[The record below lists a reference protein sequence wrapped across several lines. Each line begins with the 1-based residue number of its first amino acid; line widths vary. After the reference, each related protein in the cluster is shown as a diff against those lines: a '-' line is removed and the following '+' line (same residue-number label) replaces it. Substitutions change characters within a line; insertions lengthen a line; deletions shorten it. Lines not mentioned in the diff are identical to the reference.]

1 MSSTAQGVAGEPI
14 DEIKRMNREFDSD
27 EVCAPN
33 GARQAQSTT
42 PPSIDSLDRFVFNEI
57 EPLEQAATLPQ
68 FRVDALPETLRR
80 YALAVSADSQTPCEM
95 CGTWIIA
102 ALASIVQRSFSVEVR
117 PGWYEPLNLYTCV
130 IASPGERK
138 SAVMK
143 SVFAPIYDYETQRE
157 ESDKL
162 EIEHCRTQHK
172 MLKNRLDHLT
182 KQAATCKESE
192 RDALEQEALALE
204 KEISLLPQPHE
215 LRLVTSDCTT
225 EKLAILMQSN
235 DESLALVSAEGS
247 LFDELANGKYDDK
260 SNAQLTLYLNAHAGD
275 VVRVDRMARES
286 VKLNHP
292 HLTVAL
298 AAQPQIIDTLMQSDK
313 LRGRGLIARFLFA
326 QSDLHSLTGHRSS
339 TPPPV
344 PDDVT
349 EDYYR
354 TMNTLLDVCCND
366 TGYRA
371 LRVSE
376 EADALRIAFQDFVE
390 SELNESLYGLRDF
403 GSKLTGAM
411 MRLAGLLHLAKCAED
426 AGCPTITQYA
436 STPISGETVSQAVS
450 LMEYYAACGKY
461 IYSRSTPDQAVA
473 DARYCLKKLLSFS
486 MNPVK
491 KRDLARKCRRFSK
504 TALDDALNTLMKRNY
519 LREFQTDMP
528 SNGGKQT
535 EFIVINPAALPDNQ
549 TGMK

>member
-1 MSSTAQGVAGEPI
+1 MPETTRGVAGESI
-14 DEIKRMNREFDSD
+14 EEVKRMSMEFDSD
-27 EVCAPN
+27 EACT
-33 GARQAQSTT
+33 RSDSIT
-42 PPSIDSLDRFVFNEI
+42 PPGIDSPGRFTFNEI
-57 EPLEQAATLPQ
+57 VPLDLPSTVPN
-68 FRVDALPETLRR
+68 FRTDALPETLRR
-80 YALAVSADSQTPCEM
+80 YVLAVSADSQTPCEM

-117 PGWYEPLNLYTCV
+117 PGWFEPLSVYCCV

-138 SAVMK
+138 SAVMQR
-143 SVFAPIYDYETQRE
+143 VFAPIYDYESRRE
-157 ESDKL
+157 ESDRL
-162 EIEHCRTQHK
+162 EIEHNRTKRK
-172 MLKNRLDHLT
+172 MLEKRLEHLT

-371 LRVSE
+371 LRVSD

-473 DARYCLKKLLSFS
+473 DARYCLNKVLSFGTS
-486 MNPVK
+486 PIRK
-491 KRDLARKCRRFSK
+491 HDLARKCRRFSK
-504 TALDDALNTLMKRNY
+504 TALDDTLDLLSEHNY
-519 LREFQTDMP
+519 LRVTLADTP
-528 SNGGKQT
+528 TSGGKQA
-535 EFIVINPAALPDNQ
+535 ELIVVNPAALPDNQ